1 MVLGWLR
8 RRRRRRCFERPLPGP
23 WRTFL
28 LANFAQYAWLTET
41 ERARLDGLTQILVA
55 EKNWEGCNGLVMTD
69 EVKVTIAAQAALL
82 AIGLREEYFD
92 SIVSVLVYPSG
103 YVARETVH
111 QPGGVVIERES
122 PRLGEA
128 SSVGAIVLSWPD
140 VLESGRIPD
149 DGRNVVFH
157 EFAHALDLQGHGF
170 DGAPLLES
178 RDQYQTWSEV
188 MTAEYH
194 RLIRR
199 TRRGYDTLLD
209 PYGTVSEAEFFAV
222 ATESF
227 FEQPLDMQQ
236 EHPQLFELFRN
247 FFHQDPAERFR
258 RAGYG
263 TQSAKNQDTIP

>member
-8 RRRRRRCFERPLPGP
+8 RHRRRRCFERPLPDS
-23 WRTFL
+23 WRRFL
-28 LANFAQYAWLTET
+28 LTNFAHYEWLSEA
-41 ERARLDGLTQILVA
+41 ERERLDGLTQILVA

-69 EVKVTIAAQAALL
+69 EMKVTS
-82 AIGLREEYFD
+82 RPRPVCWRSD
-92 SIVSVLVYPSG
+92 WRRSISIRSSPCWFIPEG

-111 QPGGVVIERES
+111 RPGGVVIEGES
-122 PRLGEA
+122 LRLGEA

-149 DGRNVVFH
+149 DGFNVVFH

-170 DGAPLLES
+170 DGAPLLEN
-178 RDQYQTWSEV
+178 RAQYQTWAEV
-188 MTAEYH
+188 MTTEYH
-194 RLIRR
+194 RLIGR

-222 ATESF
+222 ATECF
-227 FEQPLDMQQ
+227 FEQPLDMQR
-236 EHPQLFELFRN
+236 EHPMLYELFRN

-258 RAGYG
+258 QAGYR
-263 TQSAKNQDTIP
+263 